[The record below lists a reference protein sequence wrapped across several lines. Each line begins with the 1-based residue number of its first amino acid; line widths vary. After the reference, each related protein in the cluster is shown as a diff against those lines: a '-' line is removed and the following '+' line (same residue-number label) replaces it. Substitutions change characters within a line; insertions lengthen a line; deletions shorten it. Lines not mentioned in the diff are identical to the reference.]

1 MFILI
6 IKSEDILK
14 SIGKKVKK
22 VRIAKGLTQEA
33 LAEQIDIS
41 TDLLRNI
48 ENSRNIGSIST
59 ILNLCNALDITP
71 NFLFADLLNK
81 NNNDYDNNL
90 FKLIS
95 QISPEDKE
103 ILKKIIIHID
113 KNY

>member
-14 SIGKKVKK
+14 TLGKKIKK

-33 LAEQIDIS
+33 LAEKIEIS

-48 ENSRNIGSIST
+48 ENARNIGSIST
-59 ILNLCNALDITP
+59 VLNLCNALGITP

-81 NNNDYDNNL
+81 NRSDYDNTLYKL
-90 FKLIS
+90 FNK
-95 QISPEDKE
+95 ISPEDKE
-103 ILKKIIIHID
+103 ILKQIIILLD
-113 KNY
+113 KKY